1 MTMMSYK
8 RFGKKSFLI
17 LLLEMLQKFR
27 KQLLELD
34 LCKKLKM
41 DRLIVSDLNFGSQ
54 VTKRRAQIMT
64 KLEDI

>member
-27 KQLLELD
+27 KLLLELD